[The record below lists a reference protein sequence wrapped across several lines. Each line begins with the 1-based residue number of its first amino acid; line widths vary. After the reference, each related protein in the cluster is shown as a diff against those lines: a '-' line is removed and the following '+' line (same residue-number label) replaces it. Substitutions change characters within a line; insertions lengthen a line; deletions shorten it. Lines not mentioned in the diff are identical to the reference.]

1 MILIWQWITPGSNT
15 LPKSQTM
22 HQRYPPSRADRMPR
36 NYIQCHMR
44 AWVDS
49 CFRFLR
55 FKKKKKTFFTTSR
68 GAAGE
73 GGVQSHQSHKTKE
86 KKWRRRCEPRDWRQA
101 VFHPRRCLREVPILA
116 SSDAIHSV
124 PRPSLGNV
132 NAADGSSPSPRAN
145 FHEHHSL
152 PTRWRLKARVSKSVC
167 ALCGICCS

>member
-1 MILIWQWITPGSNT
+1 MILIWQWITPESNT

-22 HQRYPPSRADRMPR
+22 YQRYPPSRADRMPR

-49 CFRFLR
+49 CFRFSC
-55 FKKKKKTFFTTSR
+55 FKKKKKIFFTSSR
-68 GAAGE
+68 GRGAKSSVA
-73 GGVQSHQSHKTKE
+73 QNKRT

-101 VFHPRRCLREVPILA
+101 VFHPRRCLREVLILA